1 MQSKHFGC
9 NHWRVPSGL
18 PSKLRAGRANT
29 RDYIANRCVLLK
41 YASASR
47 VASGARGLA
56 RGSFCTR
63 GTVKELEAPAAELG
77 FADTLI
83 SVEFPDLGGSQARRN
98 FEESFGFPGR
108 ERGGEPQLAV
118 LTWPQRGDISACSD
132 TLASSDISAWVT
144 LWPVVTSWPA
154 VTPRPG
160 LYLGL

>member
-1 MQSKHFGC
+1 M
-9 NHWRVPSGL
+9 
-18 PSKLRAGRANT
+18 
-29 RDYIANRCVLLK
+29 LLK

-108 ERGGEPQLAV
+108 ERGGEPRLAV
-118 LTWPQRGDISACSD
+118 LTWPQCGANM
-132 TLASSDISAWVT
+132 ASSDILAWVT

-154 VTPRPG
+154 VIPRPG
-160 LYLGL
+160 LCLGL